1 MIAASRYDISGNINL
16 ILIQSFFQSISE
28 LTMVKLSVGMATGA
42 TYLGAK
48 AAGKSIP
55 RNFQDN
61 VEKFFHYKS

>member
-1 MIAASRYDISGNINL
+1 
-16 ILIQSFFQSISE
+16 
-28 LTMVKLSVGMATGA
+28 MVKLSVGMATGA

-55 RNFQDN
+55 RNYQDN